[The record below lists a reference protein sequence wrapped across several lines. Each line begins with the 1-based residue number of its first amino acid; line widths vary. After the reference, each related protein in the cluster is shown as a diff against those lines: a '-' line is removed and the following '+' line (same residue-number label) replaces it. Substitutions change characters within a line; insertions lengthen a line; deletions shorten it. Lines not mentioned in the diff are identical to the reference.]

1 MGMLCLHCNQLIH
14 DSQPSSIDSLTPVGP
29 FELSNFLVI
38 FPQVNLLSLERKITA
53 LVDFSDP
60 WLSVVYCQTWHFFNM
75 GHNEDDFW
83 VFWPGQDDIENY
95 TCNKSKCYRHKH
107 MEIGRKGSI
116 LQLEERIGD
125 LIVKK

>member
-1 MGMLCLHCNQLIH
+1 
-14 DSQPSSIDSLTPVGP
+14 
-29 FELSNFLVI
+29 
-38 FPQVNLLSLERKITA
+38 
-53 LVDFSDP
+53 
-60 WLSVVYCQTWHFFNM
+60 M

-83 VFWPGQDDIENY
+83 VFWPGQDDIESY
-95 TCNKSKCYRHKH
+95 TCNKSKGYRHKH